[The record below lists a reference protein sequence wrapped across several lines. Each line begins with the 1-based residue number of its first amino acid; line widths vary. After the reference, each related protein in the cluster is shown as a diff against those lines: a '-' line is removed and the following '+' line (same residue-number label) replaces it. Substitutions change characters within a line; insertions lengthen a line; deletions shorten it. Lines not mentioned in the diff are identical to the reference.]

1 MYKIDGGENIDS
13 LFNSHDDPLKDFH
26 HFLSPQQEEIKTRR
40 GEEAVPA
47 MARERC
53 SQIRSILISL
63 QTPGFATGLAASSPR
78 QAPQD

>member
-63 QTPGFATGLAASSPR
+63 PTPGFATGLAASSPR